1 MQRLPLNRTRGGS
14 TSLQR
19 IAQGVA
25 GGSSRATPH
34 CTVPEFAPVRIYC
47 VNSSIVNDLGSPG
60 LVGDAIRLSG
70 LADEESGL
78 VVSSALLSGLVVPPL
93 LVNWSCPPHFCLAS
107 SYMTAV
113 SCSRL
118 SFPGRRVSHTM
129 STDFKSGGGR
139 PRGST
144 EIIHPR
150 GTPRLSNCLHYQFRQ
165 CWPKGKTRTSILLS
179 QVVVCLLVHWIWM
192 ELAMCHQSCGSCYLQ
207 PCRLFL
213 FRRLHNLRH
222 RCRLPPQPLPL
233 RCRLHVLRL
242 RGIRCRGWH
251 GILSRHWHG
260 IGRPSSTHTALLGT
274 QTARHNGGRGRK
286 GGARECSPL

>member
-107 SYMTAV
+107 SYMTPV
-113 SCSRL
+113 SSSRL
-118 SFPGRRVSHTM
+118 IFPGRRFAHTM
-129 STDFKSGGGR
+129 STDFKSGGAGR
-139 PRGST
+139 G
-144 EIIHPR
+144 
-150 GTPRLSNCLHYQFRQ
+150 GLPRLSIQGEPPDYQTVYIINSDNAGRREKRGPPFF
-165 CWPKGKTRTSILLS
+165 
-179 QVVVCLLVHWIWM
+179 
-192 ELAMCHQSCGSCYLQ
+192 LA
-207 PCRLFL
+207 
-213 FRRLHNLRH
+213 
-222 RCRLPPQPLPL
+222 
-233 RCRLHVLRL
+233 
-242 RGIRCRGWH
+242 
-251 GILSRHWHG
+251 
-260 IGRPSSTHTALLGT
+260 SS
-274 QTARHNGGRGRK
+274 
-286 GGARECSPL
+286 